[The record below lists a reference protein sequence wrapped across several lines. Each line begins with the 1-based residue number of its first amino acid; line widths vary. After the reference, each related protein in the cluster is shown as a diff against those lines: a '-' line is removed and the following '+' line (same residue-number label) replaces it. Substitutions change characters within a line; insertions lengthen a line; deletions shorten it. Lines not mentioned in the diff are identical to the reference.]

1 MSVIK
6 EGPLLKRGEFIQTW
20 RPRWFVLRS
29 DGSFRGYK
37 QKPVEGDGE
46 VPINVFEVQRS
57 DITLINPKDERTPKK
72 GEKFGFSVRF
82 MQLTRIIERDFH
94 TETKEERDAWVAAY
108 EDVKRKYDAEM
119 TTTKLV
125 ERTRAMS
132 FLDPVRPQ
140 PCDIGLDDFAMLK
153 VLGKGTFGKV
163 MLVRQ
168 KSNNQVFAMK
178 VLRKDVVL
186 AKGELAHT
194 LTENNV
200 LAKCSHPFLTSL
212 KYSFQTPDHL
222 CFVMEYVNGGELF
235 MHLRKSKSFSE
246 ERVCFYGAE
255 ITMAITYLH
264 ENGIVYRDLKLENIL
279 LDAEGHIK
287 ITDFGLSKE
296 EMKFGSTTTTFCGT
310 PEYLAP
316 EVLEDC
322 EYGRAVDWWG
332 LGVIMFEMMTGN
344 LPFNAP
350 PGDWDRLFQAVLT
363 QEIVFPPSLSAPARD
378 LLSRLLVRNPQ
389 LRLGGGLHDGLEVLE
404 HPFFSSLDLLKLRQR
419 KLAAPFVPVVGSE
432 TDVSNFDPY
441 FTREPVRLT
450 PPDQSAF
457 SRDDKDDSFAVFEQV
472 KKA

>member
-1 MSVIK
+1 MSVVK
-6 EGPLLKRGEFIQTW
+6 EGLLLKKGEFIQNW

-46 VPINVFEVQRS
+46 IPINVFEVQRS
-57 DITLINPKDERTPKK
+57 DITPINPKDEKSPKK
-72 GEKFGFSVRF
+72 GEKYGFSVRF

-94 TETKEERDAWVAAY
+94 TDTREERDAWIAAY
-108 EDVKRKYDAEM
+108 QDVKKKYESEAAAAS
-119 TTTKLV
+119 V
-125 ERTRAMS
+125 IERTRAMS
-132 FLDPVRPQ
+132 FLDPRKPQ
-140 PCDIGLDDFAMLK
+140 PCDIGLDDFNMLK

-163 MLVRQ
+163 LLVRQ
-168 KSNNQVFAMK
+168 KSTSQVFAMK

-235 MHLRKSKSFSE
+235 MHLRKSKIFSE

-255 ITMAITYLH
+255 IALAITYMH

-279 LDAEGHIK
+279 LDSEGHIK

-296 EMKFGSTTTTFCGT
+296 EMAFGATTTTFCGT

-316 EVLEDC
+316 EVLEDS

-332 LGVIMFEMMTGN
+332 LGVIMYEMMSGK
-344 LPFNAP
+344 LPFSAP

-363 QEIVFPPSLSAPARD
+363 QEIVYPATMSPAAKD
-378 LLSRLLVRNPQ
+378 LLSKLLVRDPRG
-389 LRLGGGLHDGLEVLE
+389 RLGGGLRDGRDVLE
-404 HPFFSSLDLLKLRQR
+404 HPFFTSIDLARLRHR
-419 KLAAPFVPVVGSE
+419 ELPAPFVPAVASE
-432 TDVSNFDPY
+432 TDTSNFDPY

-450 PPDQSAF
+450 PPDASAF
-457 SRDDKDDSFAVFEQV
+457 SRDEKEDSFANFESV
-472 KKA
+472 SK